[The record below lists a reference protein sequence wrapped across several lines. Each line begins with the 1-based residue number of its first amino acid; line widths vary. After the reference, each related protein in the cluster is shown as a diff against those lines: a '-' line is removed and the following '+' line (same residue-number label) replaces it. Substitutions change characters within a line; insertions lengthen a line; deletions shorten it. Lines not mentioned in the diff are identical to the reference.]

1 MFRRFLKSLGLV
13 HKRTKSSHEI
23 WDYPDESKLD
33 RPVVFRGDEKEIPPT
48 HIRTNLKT
56 LGLSSREFEERTRKL

>member
-1 MFRRFLKSLGLV
+1 MKSLGLV
-13 HKRTKSSHEI
+13 HKRTSGSHEI
-23 WDYPDESKLD
+23 LAYPDESKLD

-48 HIRTNLKT
+48 HVRTNLRT

>member
-1 MFRRFLKSLGLV
+1 MV
-13 HKRTKSSHEI
+13 HKRTKGSHEI

-33 RPVVFRGDEKEIPPT
+33 RPVVFRGDEKEIPPS
-48 HIRTNLKT
+48 HIRTNLNT